1 MDLSL
6 LAWGDTGWGDEMFWS
21 GALMTIAIATC
32 SFVLGI
38 VFAVVAA
45 AAKLSGNVF
54 YSAIATIYTTVM
66 RGVPELLIIYLVFF
80 GAGQVLRNVAVL
92 FGYTEYF
99 DLPVF
104 VTGMVCIGASSGAY
118 STEVI
123 RGAVLAV
130 PKGQL
135 EAAKAIGM
143 RKGMMLWRILVPQA
157 ARFALPGLGNVWQV
171 TLKETALISV
181 IGLADVMRK
190 AAEGAGSTKEPFT
203 FYLTAAVVF
212 YLITKVSGRGFI
224 FAEDW
229 ANKGVRRA

>member
-21 GALMTIAIATC
+21 GALMTIAIATS
-32 SFVLGI
+32 SFLLGI
-38 VFAVVAA
+38 AFAVVAA
-45 AAKLSGNVF
+45 AAKLSGNFFLNANAAV
-54 YSAIATIYTTVM
+54 YTTVM
-66 RGVPELLIIYLVFF
+66 RGVPELVIIYLVFF
-80 GAGQVLRNVAVL
+80 GSPQTLQDIASI
-92 FGYTEYF
+92 FGHTERI

-104 VTGMVCIGASSGAY
+104 FTGMLCIGATSGAY

-130 PKGQL
+130 PIGQL
-135 EAAKAIGM
+135 EAAKSVGM
-143 RKGMMLWRILVPQA
+143 GKLMTLWRILVPQA

-181 IGLADVMRK
+181 VGLAEVMRK
-190 AAEGAGSTKEPFT
+190 AAEGTGSTKEPFT

-212 YLITKVSGRGFI
+212 YVITKVSGRGFI
-224 FAEDW
+224 LAENW